1 MIEKIKNMKLK
12 NNLYRNIYSLFIGF
26 LTYLY
31 IFGNNFLFSN
41 TSFFYTKDH
50 PMFHAGYLS
59 YINDGWNFPLTVT
72 NNLFPG
78 SNFSI
83 IFMDSIPIYSL
94 FLKIIYSTFGVKVFN
109 PFPIWYLICFMLFAF
124 YAGKILSI
132 KVKNN
137 YIFGI
142 SLILLVNTPLM
153 INRMVWHSALAAH
166 WLILVSIYYYI
177 INKENDFKSLGIFAF
192 FTGFSIFIHPYIFT
206 MITSIYIIVLSL
218 AFLRKK
224 YKEAISSIGLFA
236 FLLVIY
242 FLIFLSAD
250 NGSVYPGTD
259 YNKYGAEFNSFF
271 CGDFPIDLINDVL
284 WCYPP
289 YTTFGHEG
297 YAYLGLGFIF
307 LLSLLVFQPKKIYF
321 SIKTNYLL
329 SLGLFLMVIYSFG
342 NKWKIAHYQ
351 FFEFQPLSFH
361 KELLE
366 LFRATGRYTWP
377 VCYFLMVF
385 LIFNVASLKRKYLA
399 YLLLTFSL
407 IFQVTDMNNIYASKS
422 ELFQVNTSTEV
433 QSLMAKNIYMEHP
446 EQTLYL
452 LPDETCAWG
461 EIDHYIVALYYLNQ
475 GGSIHSTRTARLK
488 INTASCKGYK
498 VKNDIEEKNPFHFLL
513 NDIALIEGT
522 EIKNQYSCIPIESF
536 VESNRRPVYC
546 EKNS

>member
-1 MIEKIKNMKLK
+1 
-12 NNLYRNIYSLFIGF
+12 
-26 LTYLY
+26 
-31 IFGNNFLFSN
+31 
-41 TSFFYTKDH
+41 
-50 PMFHAGYLS
+50 MFHAGYLS

-137 YIFGI
+137 YIFGM

-177 INKENDFKSLGIFAF
+177 TNKENDFKSLGIFAF

-242 FLIFLSAD
+242 FVIFLSAD

-329 SLGLFLMVIYSFG
+329 SFGLFLMVIYSFG

-351 FFEFQPLSFH
+351 FFEFQPLFFH

-407 IFQVTDMNNIYASKS
+407 IFQVTDMNNIYESKS
-422 ELFQVNTSTEV
+422 ELFRVNTSTEV